1 MSIAST
7 QEHFDVIVIGGSYAG
22 QAAAMQLARARRRVL
37 VIDAGVRRNRFAATS
52 HGFLGQDG
60 RSPDAIAAVG
70 REQVQAY
77 LTVQWLEG
85 KATHARR
92 TQDRFTV
99 QDERGQDFHARVLVL
114 ALGVVDD
121 LPEIDGLSDRWGRS
135 IFHCPYCHGYELA
148 QGRIGVIGVGDV
160 SLHQAMMLP
169 DWGRVTLLINGSAIP
184 DETQR
189 SGLQRRGVILEPTA
203 IRRIIESATVE
214 LVDDRLLAFDGL
226 FVASRTRVASP
237 IAEELGCAMEEGLL
251 GRYIHTNEFKETSV
265 PGVFACGDA
274 ARMAG
279 SVSFAVGDGAQAG
292 TAAHQA
298 LIFR

>member
-1 MSIAST
+1 MAST
-7 QEHFDVIVIGGSYAG
+7 QDHFDVIVIGGSYAG

-52 HGFLGQDG
+52 HGLLGQDG

-77 LTVQWLEG
+77 PTVQWLEG
-85 KATHARR
+85 TAALARR
-92 TQDRFTV
+92 TEDVFAV
-99 QDERGQDFHARVLVL
+99 QDDQGRDFHARGLVL

-169 DWGRVTLLINGSAIP
+169 DWGRVTLLINGSVIP
-184 DETQR
+184 DEAQR
-189 SGLQRRGVILEPTA
+189 GDLQRRGVILEPTA
-203 IRRIIESATVE
+203 IRRITEAATVE
-214 LVDDRLLAFDGL
+214 LVDARLLAFDGL

-237 IAEELGCAMEEGLL
+237 IAEQLGCAMEEGPI
-251 GRYIHTNEFKETSV
+251 GRYIRTNEFKETSV

-279 SVSFAVGDGAQAG
+279 SVSFAIGDGAQAG
-292 TAAHQA
+292 TAAHQM